1 MQKSVYDWY
10 IYIEDI
16 KKLKIRIKRNEDL
29 STLQQK
35 MEHNRE
41 VFFSSEVKTF
51 NKTLLEYIERSMTKS
66 SVKSVFKNFQIAVS
80 NNSFSFFLHLICIIL
95 GKVDDITLTNCRIQT
110 KNLVVSI

>member
-1 MQKSVYDWY
+1 MCKYRSSAIRKYVKEIKSNDIQNMQKSVYGWY

-16 KKLKIRIKRNEDL
+16 KQLKRRIKRNEDL

-51 NKTLLEYIERSMTKS
+51 NKTLSEYI
-66 SVKSVFKNFQIAVS
+66 
-80 NNSFSFFLHLICIIL
+80 
-95 GKVDDITLTNCRIQT
+95 
-110 KNLVVSI
+110 